1 MEVQH
6 GEQFSPTPADGEEL
20 RCRLA
25 LLRVSQVG
33 PVVFRRLLAQC
44 GDAGSVLAAAHSA
57 LLAAGLSEAG
67 IAGLSRPDWDGADA
81 DLVWAQQPGNHLIQ
95 MGDAHY
101 PAPLLQIS
109 SPPPI
114 LFVKGSP
121 ALLRDPQ
128 VAVVGSRNPT
138 PGGRECAYAFS
149 AHLAGYG
156 LVITSGLA
164 LGIDAEAHR
173 GALSVGGNT
182 IAVMGTGPDRI
193 YPARHR
199 DLAHEIA
206 DTGALVSEFP
216 LGTQVLPGN
225 FPRRNRLIAGLS
237 LGTLVAEAAI
247 GSGSLITAR
256 HAAEQGR
263 EVFAI
268 PGSIQNPMAR
278 GSHALIREGAK
289 LVETADHVMEEL
301 ADVVR
306 GLLSPIAKGGENPA
320 GPASLTAP
328 ISEHTWLLDL
338 MGYDPVSVD
347 TVVARSRLTAAEVS
361 SILLIMELQGLVAS
375 TSGGFYLRTGQESP
389 R

>member
-25 LLRVSQVG
+25 LLRVPQLG
-33 PVVFRRLLAQC
+33 PATFRRLLAQC
-44 GDAGSVLAAAHSA
+44 GDARSVLVAGRSV
-57 LLAAGLSEAG
+57 LLAAGLSEGG
-67 IAGLSRPDWDGADA
+67 IAGLARPDWDGADA
-81 DLVWAQQPGNHLIQ
+81 DQFWAQQPGNHLIQ

-101 PAPLLQIS
+101 PDQLLQHS

-121 ALLRDPQ
+121 ALLADPQ

-138 PGGRECAYAFS
+138 PGGRECAHAFS
-149 AHLAGYG
+149 AYLAGYG
-156 LVITSGLA
+156 MVITSGLA
-164 LGIDAEAHR
+164 LGLDAAAHR
-173 GALSVGGNT
+173 GALSAGGKT

-199 DLAHEIA
+199 DLAHDIA

-256 HAAEQGR
+256 LAAEQGR

-268 PGSIQNPMAR
+268 PGSIHNPMAR

-306 GLLSPIAKGGENPA
+306 GLLAPVATSGENPA
-320 GPASLTAP
+320 DPAGLTAP
-328 ISEHTWLLDL
+328 ISEHRWLLDL

-361 SILLIMELQGLVAS
+361 SILLIMDLQGLVAS
-375 TSGGFYLRTGQESP
+375 TPGGFYLRTGRESP